1 MFAIEQCVMCGCKD
15 VPNQT
20 LTIPVNMQGI
30 VSVNVLG
37 AKCSNPDCLEEY
49 YDSET
54 TELVRKIKKLTYDGL
69 TLDK

>member
-1 MFAIEQCVMCGCKD
+1 MFTIEQCVMCGCKD
-15 VPNQT
+15 VPNQM
-20 LTIPVNMQGI
+20 LSIPVNMQGI

-54 TELVRKIKKLTYDGL
+54 TELIRKIKKLIHDDSL
-69 TLDK
+69 LEK